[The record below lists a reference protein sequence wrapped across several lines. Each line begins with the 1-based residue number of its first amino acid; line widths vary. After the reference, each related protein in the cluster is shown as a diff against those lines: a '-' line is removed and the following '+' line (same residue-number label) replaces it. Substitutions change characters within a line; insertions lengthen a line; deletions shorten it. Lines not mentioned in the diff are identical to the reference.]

1 MSREFTPKDID
12 IFNKLAPEME
22 GNLNSPAGHQ
32 YLFILRPLS
41 HKVAESSEDF
51 KERLLRLN
59 DDELE
64 YLLDLSL
71 KAQEDLRGLSEGDMY
86 AFVEVIE
93 ERMPQRLTELKD
105 YLGIFG

>member
-1 MSREFTPKDID
+1 MSREFTQKDID

-51 KERLLRLN
+51 KERLLRLTN
-59 DDELE
+59 EELE
-64 YLLDLSL
+64 YLLDLGL
-71 KAQEDLRGLSEGDMY
+71 KAQEDIRGLAEGDMY
-86 AFVEVIE
+86 AFVEAIE
-93 ERMPQRLTELKD
+93 ERVPQRLSELKD
-105 YLGIFG
+105 FLGIFG